1 MLVLLARLS
10 PGIPPSVSVSTQ
22 GSFGTSII
30 RQKVDNSPVT
40 QKGEEKQGNRLSEA
54 EQKYTTGEQERL
66 AEEVNIAKEDLRLE
80 NGAYF
85 KGAALAVPNIAAV
98 RAGILQE
105 LHDSYHAGHVGINTT
120 LLNAKRMYW
129 WPGMAR
135 YIREYVQGC
144 EVSQRNKNL
153 QSSQQ
158 GN

>member
-40 QKGEEKQGNRLSEA
+40 QKGEGKQGNRLSEA

-66 AEEVNIAKEDLRLE
+66 AEEVNIAKEDLRFE

-85 KGAALAVPNIAAV
+85 KGAALAVSNMAAV

-105 LHDSYHAGHVGINTT
+105 GGKFPCNPEKKKKKKTAH
-120 LLNAKRMYW
+120 K
-129 WPGMAR
+129 PGSFGFF
-135 YIREYVQGC
+135 II
-144 EVSQRNKNL
+144 
-153 QSSQQ
+153 
-158 GN
+158 

>member
-80 NGAYF
+80 NGAYL
-85 KGAALAVPNIAAV
+85 KGAALAVPNMATV
-98 RAGILQE
+98 RAGVLQE
-105 LHDSYHAGHVGINTT
+105 GGEVPCNPQKKKVQHSWALTDYALHDIF
-120 LLNAKRMYW
+120 
-129 WPGMAR
+129 
-135 YIREYVQGC
+135 
-144 EVSQRNKNL
+144 
-153 QSSQQ
+153 
-158 GN
+158 